1 MELVKRYVNEDLAEH
16 WDVNESPKSFSKMLN
31 HISITTN
38 FKAHFEKELSYP
50 SLFKAP
56 KDSLI
61 VADIGAGVGWTSAMI
76 ALRPEVK
83 KVYVIEPSSK
93 RLSRV
98 PYVMKHFG
106 IPESK
111 YILINGG
118 FENLQINEKI
128 NLAVLSSSFHHCFD
142 NQMPTLFKN
151 LKDLLLNEKQF
162 DFIDYHGEKKN
173 FNYKGKILIA
183 SEHFVNLFWTAR
195 KVQKYFNNIVIK
207 YIKPKNYD
215 PKISFGNWR
224 APDPFDGEHHRTK
237 KEIIKIF
244 KKANFEFDIVLHD
257 GHSCVG
263 ENWNKVSKS
272 VKYYF
277 AILNLK

>member
-1 MELVKRYVNEDLAEH
+1 MELVKRYVDEKLAEH
-16 WDVNESPKSFSKMLN
+16 WDINENPKSFSKMLN

-50 SLFKAP
+50 SLFKSP
-56 KDSLI
+56 KNSLI
-61 VADIGAGVGWTSAMI
+61 VADIGAGVGWTSAII

-83 KVYVIEPSSK
+83 KVYVIEPSSN

-106 IPESK
+106 VPENK
-111 YILINGG
+111 YVLINGD
-118 FENLQINEKI
+118 FENLKIDEKI

-142 NQMPTLFKN
+142 NQMPMLFNN
-151 LKDLLLNEKQF
+151 LKDLLVKEEKF
-162 DFIDYHGEKKN
+162 NFIDYHGEKKSLC
-173 FNYKGKILIA
+173 YKGKILVA
-183 SEHFVNLFWTAR
+183 SEHFVNLFWTVR
-195 KVQKYFNNIVIK
+195 KIQKYYTNMLNKFLN
-207 YIKPKNYD
+207 PKNYD
-215 PKISFGNWR
+215 PEIHFGNWR

-237 KEIIKIF
+237 KEIKRIF
-244 KKANFEFDIVLHD
+244 KNANFDFDIVLHD
-257 GHSCVG
+257 GNSCVG